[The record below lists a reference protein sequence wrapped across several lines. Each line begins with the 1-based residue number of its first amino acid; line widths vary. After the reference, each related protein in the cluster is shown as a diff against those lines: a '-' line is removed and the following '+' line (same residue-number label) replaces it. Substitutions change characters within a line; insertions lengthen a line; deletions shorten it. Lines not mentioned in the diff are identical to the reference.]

1 MPWKPSL
8 SATSKP
14 AGQHGGTVPLL
25 PTGDA
30 LCPLA
35 ALQRLRSLTKRPAS
49 IQQPVFCFQSGKH
62 LTREE
67 FTKILCH
74 ALQTTTVSS
83 HSLRI
88 GGATHMASLGASDAQ
103 IRRAGRWRSSASDR
117 YVRHAAGMPT
127 LQH

>member
-1 MPWKPSL
+1 MENRPFQQLVNRPGNMVEQFCCYQPE
-8 SATSKP
+8 T
-14 AGQHGGTVPLL
+14 
-25 PTGDA
+25 
-30 LCPLA
+30 LCAPLA
-35 ALQRLRSLTKRPAS
+35 ALQRLRSLTKTPAS
-49 IQQPVFCFQSGKH
+49 SQQPVFCFQSGKH

-67 FTKILCH
+67 FTKILRH

-83 HSLRI
+83 HWLRI